1 MAKLTEAPPMADT
14 PAKPARPVRNVTFRP
29 SRSASL
35 PPSSSR
41 LPNAR
46 VYAVTTHCRSTVV
59 KPSARCADGR
69 ATFITV
75 RSSTTMSCARPITH
89 RMSHRRRSQ
98 GLSVNVALDTR
109 FTPSLS
115 LSVLHTR
122 GILVH
127 LQCDYC
133 TYSATNLAGRQG
145 SGRVTMSPPPDAASP
160 PDATT
165 QPPYPTSQPPR
176 RYASQVRDEQA
187 RRTRRAIVTAA
198 HDLFL
203 AQGYA
208 ATTID
213 GIAEAAHVSRRT
225 VFNSVGGKV
234 ALLKL
239 AWDWAVVGDD
249 EPIALADRP
258 AVKAILAESDPRK
271 ALMLWVQTAN
281 DIAARTAPLGEVL
294 IAAADIDPAA
304 AQLLA
309 EASRNRMLGATL
321 FIRYLASLD
330 GLAVGMTEQRAAELC
345 WALTDGHL
353 YRLLVAQ
360 RGWSTADFNRWLSDT
375 LAAALLPT

>member
-1 MAKLTEAPPMADT
+1 
-14 PAKPARPVRNVTFRP
+14 
-29 SRSASL
+29 
-35 PPSSSR
+35 
-41 LPNAR
+41 
-46 VYAVTTHCRSTVV
+46 
-59 KPSARCADGR
+59 
-69 ATFITV
+69 
-75 RSSTTMSCARPITH
+75 
-89 RMSHRRRSQ
+89 
-98 GLSVNVALDTR
+98 
-109 FTPSLS
+109 
-115 LSVLHTR
+115 
-122 GILVH
+122 
-127 LQCDYC
+127 
-133 TYSATNLAGRQG
+133 
-145 SGRVTMSPPPDAASP
+145 MSPPPGATRP

-165 QPPYPTSQPPR
+165 QPPK

-203 AQGYA
+203 AQGFG

-239 AWDWAVVGDD
+239 ALDWAIVGDD

-258 AVKAILAESDPRK
+258 AIKAILAESDPRK
-271 ALMLWVQTAN
+271 ALMLWVQTVA
-281 DIAARTAPLGEVL
+281 DVAARTSPLGEVL

-309 EASRNRMLGATL
+309 EASRNRMLGATI

-330 GLAVGMTEQRAAELC
+330 GLAVSMTEQRAADLC
-345 WALTDGHL
+345 WALTDGRL

-360 RGWSTADFNRWLSDT
+360 RSWSTADFNQWLSDS
-375 LAAALLPT
+375 LAVALLPNDS